1 MKPLLS
7 LALLLAGCAA
17 LAAADGP
24 AGLPAADA
32 SSSELRPMIEQYSA
46 DSQSLERAYPIR
58 LSETRR
64 KRFDRFYTER
74 QAALSKVDFDRLS
87 EDGRIDYLLFRN
99 HLERERK
106 QLELDAVQMTE
117 MEPLIPFAKT
127 IINLEE
133 ARRRMEPVDSR
144 KAAQALADMVRAIEA
159 ARQANGKDSKVKASV
174 ANRAAARLASLRNDL
189 KAWYSFYNGY
199 DPLFTWWM
207 EDPYK
212 RADSALNNYVKYLR
226 EQLAGLREGDRT
238 AIVGD
243 PAGREALMSDLA
255 YNMIP
260 YTPEELIALARKE
273 YDWCEK
279 EMIRASREMGDGD
292 DWRKALE
299 EVKSD
304 FVEPGKQPELVRRLA
319 DEAVEYVTQRDLV
332 TVPPLAREDWWE
344 EMLSPESQLTAPFF
358 LGGDLILV
366 AFPTNTMTEDQ
377 KLMSMRG
384 NNVHFARST
393 VFHEL
398 IPGHHLQGFMS
409 ARYRAYRAPFATPF
423 WSEGNAFYWELLLW
437 DMGFAKTPQDRIGM
451 LFWHMHRSARIIF
464 SLSFHLGQ
472 MTAQECVD
480 FLVNR
485 VGFERDNALAEV
497 RRSFDG
503 SYEPIY
509 QCAYMLGALQ
519 FHALHHELVDSGKM
533 TNRAF
538 HDAILQ
544 ENSIPVEMIRADL
557 THQKLTRDYK
567 PNWKF
572 YGEKP

>member
-1 MKPLLS
+1 VVLQ
-7 LALLLAGCAA
+7 
-17 LAAADGP
+17 AADEHISP
-24 AGLPAADA
+24 PAAEPP
-32 SSSELRPMIEQYSA
+32 SELRSIIEQYSA
-46 DSQSLERAYPIR
+46 DSESLERTYPIR

-64 KRFDRFYTER
+64 ARFGRFYTEQ
-74 QAALSKVDFDRLS
+74 QASLSKVDFDHLS
-87 EDGRIDYLLFRN
+87 EVGRIDYLLFRN
-99 HLERERK
+99 HLERQRK
-106 QLELDAVQMTE
+106 QLELDAVQMAE
-117 MEPLIPFAKT
+117 LEPLIPFAKT
-127 IINLEE
+127 IVVLEE
-133 ARRRMEPVDSR
+133 ARRRMEPVDAR
-144 KAAQALADMVRAIEA
+144 QAAQTLAEMVRAIDA

-174 ANRAAARLASLRNDL
+174 ANRAATRLAALRNDL
-189 KAWYSFYNGY
+189 KAWYNFYNGY
-199 DPLFTWWM
+199 DPSFTWWM

-212 RADSALNNYVKYLR
+212 RADTALNNYLKYLR
-226 EQLAGLREGDRT
+226 EQLAGIREADNAT
-238 AIVGD
+238 IVGD
-243 PAGREALMSDLA
+243 PVGREALDSDLA

-260 YTPEELIALARKE
+260 YTPEELIAIARKE

-292 DWRKALE
+292 NWRKALDQ
-299 EVKSD
+299 VKSD

-319 DEAVEYVTQRDLV
+319 EEAIDYVTAHDLV

-366 AFPTNTMTEDQ
+366 AFPTNTMTEEQ

-398 IPGHHLQGFMS
+398 IPGHHLQSFMA

-423 WSEGNAFYWELLLW
+423 WSEGNSFYWELLLW
-437 DMGFAKTPQDRIGM
+437 DLGFAKTPQDRIGM

-485 VGFERDNALAEV
+485 VGFERDNAMAEV
-497 RRSFDG
+497 RRSFDV

-538 HDAILQ
+538 HDAILH

-557 THQKLTRDYK
+557 THQKLTRDFTSS
-567 PNWKF
+567 WKF
-572 YGEKP
+572 YGGLP